1 MTLIM
6 AVDPGLAN
14 FGLVMI
20 DESTPE
26 HHRCLEVA
34 VFHSEPLGKKLDVA
48 LADDRVRRCRDLYRW
63 LDARPRP
70 DACAAEAMS
79 FPRGAKAIASISLAW
94 GILIAVLESKRIPL
108 VTAHPKTWRRA
119 ICRSGSEADSHA
131 AAMALVPSYADFES
145 SIVKGQREH
154 ARDALGVFCWS
165 LHTDVVRSVLGKASA

>member
-1 MTLIM
+1 
-6 AVDPGLAN
+6 
-14 FGLVMI
+14 MI
-20 DESTPE
+20 
-26 HHRCLEVA
+26 
-34 VFHSEPLGKKLDVA
+34 FI
-48 LADDRVRRCRDLYRW
+48 
-63 LDARPRP
+63 PRP

-145 SIVKGQREH
+145 SIVKGQLWVPCIDSGTVVVVDPASMKIVRELP
-154 ARDALGVFCWS
+154 AGEGPIVALPMGGHVWVSHTTGTS
-165 LHTDVVRSVLGKASA
+165 LWRL